1 VRQRYISMF
10 DIAKLRWAAAALM
23 LGSCASIPPP
33 LAEIARSDAA
43 ISAAQQ
49 ANATDYA
56 PLELGSA
63 QQKLKHARAAM
74 AAEDYITARRLAEQ
88 AEVEAQLA
96 QAKSQSATA
105 QQSLQQVRESIRVL
119 REQLASDSA
128 IDTATPKYN
137 SILPYPATEERQ

>member
-1 VRQRYISMF
+1 MRQPYLLIV
-10 DIAKLRWAAAALM
+10 DIAKAGWVAAALM
-23 LGSCASIPPP
+23 LAGCASAPPP

-49 ANATDYA
+49 ANAVSHA

-63 QQKLKHARAAM
+63 QQKLRQARAAM
-74 AAEDYITARRLAEQ
+74 TAEDYVAARRLAEE

-105 QQSLQQVRESIRVL
+105 QQSLLQVRESIRVL
-119 REQLASDSA
+119 REHLSSGSA
-128 IDTATPKYN
+128 ISTATPLYN
-137 SILPYPATEERQ
+137 AISSPPGGRQ